1 MRKTGR
7 TPTATRAGRT
17 ATLERDPAPVSAPA
31 PAPRAASAVEPDG
44 LWPIAMLRIA
54 MELKRPEAPGLD
66 EIIEGVVKKMGIP
79 KAQFEK
85 YVAEHLGT
93 LKEAAKKNGYSR

>member
-1 MRKTGR
+1 MRKSGK
-7 TPTATRAGRT
+7 TRLAKT
-17 ATLERDPAPVSAPA
+17 ATLERAPSTP
-31 PAPRAASAVEPDG
+31 PTQQTEIEPDG

-66 EIIEGVVKKMGIP
+66 QIISGVVKKMGIP

-93 LKEAAKKNGYSR
+93 LQEAAKKNGYAR

>member
-7 TPTATRAGRT
+7 TRAART
-17 ATLERDPAPVSAPA
+17 ATLEKAPA
-31 PAPRAASAVEPDG
+31 SAEARQDSIVEPDG

-66 EIIEGVVKKMGIP
+66 QIISGVVAKMGIP

-85 YVAEHLGT
+85 YIEEHLGT
-93 LKEAAKKNGYSR
+93 LQEAAKKKGYAR

>member
-7 TPTATRAGRT
+7 TRGTKT
-17 ATLERDPAPVSAPA
+17 ATLETSAATGPGHDPAQSAEA
-31 PAPRAASAVEPDG
+31 DA

-66 EIIEGVVKKMGIP
+66 EIIAGVVKKMGIP
-79 KAQFEK
+79 RAQFER
-85 YVAEHLGT
+85 YVAQHLGT
-93 LKEAAKKNGYSR
+93 LQEAAKKNGYAR